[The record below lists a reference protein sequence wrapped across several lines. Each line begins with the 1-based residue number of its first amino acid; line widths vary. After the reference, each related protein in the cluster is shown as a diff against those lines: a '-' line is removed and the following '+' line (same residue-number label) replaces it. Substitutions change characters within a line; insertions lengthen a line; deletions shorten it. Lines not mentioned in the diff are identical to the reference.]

1 MEYKHTTIV
10 CVDHPT
16 RLVPS
21 DPKHQAWAV
30 SACRL
35 PPAATGGLGFP
46 VFCGGRGRDGTVGK
60 KASCSVGW
68 VCLQLGDGT
77 LRKVQRVVFFFLT
90 KKIGICHVCN
100 NHITPQPVL
109 FILCIPKRCKRKK
122 NSVKRRCFILY
133 SLPLS
138 IHGLKNLNSSGNHV
152 PSKCQILSSFP
163 QQQKKPLVIPP
174 EVLGYFLVWL
184 AFGKSKSFLR
194 KCFQKVYECLR
205 QSTSGTLIMGSVK
218 LSCVTFLLGKSF

>member
-1 MEYKHTTIV
+1 MEYKHTTSV

-16 RLVPS
+16 RLVPR
-21 DPKHQAWAV
+21 DPKHQARAV

-35 PPAATGGLGFP
+35 P
-46 VFCGGRGRDGTVGK
+46 RQGTWLPSVLWWSRERWHSGK

-68 VCLQLGDGT
+68 VCLQLGDVT
-77 LRKVQRVVFFFLT
+77 LRNVQRVVFFSY

-109 FILCIPKRCKRKK
+109 FILCIPKRYIRKK

-138 IHGLKNLNSSGNHV
+138 IHGLKIS
-152 PSKCQILSSFP
+152 IL
-163 QQQKKPLVIPP
+163 LVTMCP
-174 EVLGYFLVWL
+174 V
-184 AFGKSKSFLR
+184 
-194 KCFQKVYECLR
+194 
-205 QSTSGTLIMGSVK
+205 SVK
-218 LSCVTFLLGKSF
+218 SYPASLNNKKKL

>member
-1 MEYKHTTIV
+1 MQTLFALIIRPDYI
-10 CVDHPT
+10 
-16 RLVPS
+16 VPS

-35 PPAATGGLGFP
+35 P
-46 VFCGGRGRDGTVGK
+46 RQGTWLPSVLWWSRERWHSGK

-68 VCLQLGDGT
+68 VCLQLGDVT
-77 LRKVQRVVFFFLT
+77 LRKVQRVVFFLT

-109 FILCIPKRCKRKK
+109 FILCIPKRYKRKK

-138 IHGLKNLNSSGNHV
+138 IHGLKIS
-152 PSKCQILSSFP
+152 IL
-163 QQQKKPLVIPP
+163 LVTMSMCP
-174 EVLGYFLVWL
+174 V
-184 AFGKSKSFLR
+184 
-194 KCFQKVYECLR
+194 
-205 QSTSGTLIMGSVK
+205 SVK
-218 LSCVTFLLGKSF
+218 SYPASLNNKKKL